1 MCIVIQSTCV
11 EAAAV
16 AAATLRTQR
25 THSDF
30 ELYDCHYVTTRY
42 SIAVLGFSLGFA
54 TTTSSVS
61 SPGSDDEF
69 LPVCEPGTGVVR
81 APPGPGILSFTL
93 GPGCSYRGETSV
105 PAEGRARCVYCVT
118 LQRKFTVTPQ
128 KYAP

>member
-61 SPGSDDEF
+61 RQSPGSDDEY
-69 LPVCEPGTGVVR
+69 PIETGNR
-81 APPGPGILSFTL
+81 GSPGPGYFYLLF
-93 GPGCSYRGETSV
+93 GAG
-105 PAEGRARCVYCVT
+105 
-118 LQRKFTVTPQ
+118 LQSSW
-128 KYAP
+128 